1 MENALALVVG
11 SVAGGFA
18 RWSFSGR
25 VGRMMGGGFPWGT
38 FVVNLSACFLIG
50 LFDSLAEVR
59 FALSPAARIL
69 LMTGFCGAYSTFS
82 TFILE
87 TAKLLQSGQ
96 PALALANFFGSGLA
110 GIALFWFGA
119 ALGRV

>member
-11 SVAGGFA
+11 SIAGGFA
-18 RWSFSGR
+18 RWGLAGR
-25 VGRMMGGGFPWGT
+25 IGRLTGGGFPWGT

-50 LFDSLAEVR
+50 LFDSLAEIR
-59 FALSPAARIL
+59 FALGPAARIL

-82 TFILE
+82 TLILE

-96 PALALANFFGSGLA
+96 PILALANFFGSGLA

-119 ALGRV
+119 ALGRA

>member
-18 RWSFSGR
+18 RWIFSGR
-25 VGRMMGGGFPWGT
+25 IGRLMGGGFPWGT

-59 FALSPAARIL
+59 FALTPAARIL

-82 TFILE
+82 TFIME
-87 TAKLLQSGQ
+87 TAKLIQSGQ
-96 PALALANFFGSGLA
+96 PAWALANFFGSGLA
-110 GIALFWFGA
+110 GVALFWFGA
-119 ALGRV
+119 ALGRI